1 VATTAAPISS
11 EAGKAPPTSDK
22 AFFGHPRGLSTCFM
36 TEMWE
41 RFAYYG
47 MRAILILYLTTSVAA
62 GGLGYDVAKAGAVY
76 GTYVA
81 LVYMM
86 GLPGGWVA
94 DRILGL
100 RKSVLYGGILIM
112 LGQLCLAV
120 PGAKLFYLGLAFI
133 IVGVGL
139 LKPNVSA
146 IVGELYSKEDVRRD
160 AGFSIFYMGINLG
173 AFIAPLIVGW
183 LAQSDKFKEILAGW
197 GFRPE
202 LSWNWGFGIG
212 ALGMFLGVLQYVAGW
227 KYFGSAGEKPSV
239 EPASAEG
246 RAARRQLWIGAV
258 SLLVL
263 VGGIAALVANGT
275 LAVKTVTD
283 AFSWL
288 YAVLVVG
295 FFVWLFKFGTWTK
308 DEYRRLIVILVLF
321 IGAAIFWSA
330 FEQAASTLNLFAN
343 EKSRNQI
350 FGWTFPAS
358 WFQSVN
364 ALMIIALAPVFAWI
378 WVKLGSRNPS
388 SPAKFAV
395 GLLFVGLGF
404 VVMVG
409 AAKASAGGAQVS
421 PMWLTVT
428 YLLHTIGELCLS
440 PVGLSSMTRLAPDRV
455 KGMMMGV
462 WFLAASM
469 GNLIAG
475 RVVGFL
481 ENYTPDRIF
490 FAVAMFAIV
499 ASVVMFG
506 LVGPIRRMMERE
518 G

>member
-1 VATTAAPISS
+1 VATTAAPSGS
-11 EAGKAPPTSDK
+11 PAGKAPPASDK
-22 AFFGHPRGLSTCFM
+22 AFFGHPRGLSTLFF

-47 MRAILILYLTTSVAA
+47 MRAILILYLTASVAA

-81 LVYMM
+81 LVYMLS
-86 GLPGGWVA
+86 LPGGWVA

-112 LGQLCLAV
+112 LGQLALAV
-120 PGAKLFYLGLAFI
+120 PGARLFFPGLALI
-133 IVGVGL
+133 ILGVGL

-183 LAQSDKFKEILAGW
+183 LAQSDAFKGVLAGW
-197 GFRPE
+197 GLRPE

-212 ALGMFLGVLQYVAGW
+212 ALGMFLGVVQYVAGW
-227 KYFGSAGEKPSV
+227 KYLGDAGARPSV
-239 EPASAEG
+239 EPTSAEG
-246 RAARRQLWIGAV
+246 AAARRQLWIGMAA
-258 SLLVL
+258 LVVV

-288 YAVLVVG
+288 YVVVVVG

-308 DEYRRLIVILVLF
+308 DEYKRLIVILVLF

-343 EKSRNQI
+343 ERSRNQI
-350 FGWTFPAS
+350 LGWTFPAS

-409 AAKASAGGAQVS
+409 AARASAAGAQVS
-421 PMWLTVT
+421 PMWLAVT

-481 ENYTPDRIF
+481 ENFTPDRIF

-499 ASVVMFG
+499 ASLVMFG